1 MPLAMLIF
9 MDESGDTG
17 FKLKTASS
25 RYFVLTIVIFDNL
38 ESAAEANEAINE
50 LHKELKFPGSKEF
63 KFSTGTSNKYKT
75 VFLSKLSKHD
85 FRYRTIVIDKE
96 KLAQRE
102 PSNPEES
109 LYMLVTDQL
118 FLRAQGR
125 VKNASLFV
133 DRTAQSKAFIQKFN
147 RYLKKKLNTD
157 MNKLI
162 GEIRHKDSK
171 SNNLL
176 QLADMVC
183 GAIYRKYNKKD
194 DSFYKMIKKREEDLW
209 KPY

>member
-25 RYFVLTIVIFDNL
+25 RFFVLTIVIFDNL
-38 ESAAEANEAINE
+38 ETAEEANQAIKD
-50 LHKELKFPGSKEF
+50 LHAELKFSDKREF
-63 KFSTGTSNKYKT
+63 KFSTGTSNKLKMA
-75 VFLSKLSKHD
+75 FLQKLASHK
-85 FRYRTIVIDKE
+85 FRYRSIVIDKTR
-96 KLAQRE
+96 LAKIN
-102 PSNPEES
+102 PKNPEDS

-118 FLRAQGR
+118 FLRAQDR

-133 DRTAQSKAFIQKFN
+133 DRTTQSKTFIQKFN
-147 RYLKKKLNTD
+147 TYLKRKLNTD
-157 MNKLI
+157 MKKLI
-162 GEIRHKDSK
+162 GDVRHKDSR

-183 GAIYRKYNKKD
+183 GAIYCKYNKND
-194 DSFYKMIKKREEDLW
+194 DKFYKMIKKREEDLW